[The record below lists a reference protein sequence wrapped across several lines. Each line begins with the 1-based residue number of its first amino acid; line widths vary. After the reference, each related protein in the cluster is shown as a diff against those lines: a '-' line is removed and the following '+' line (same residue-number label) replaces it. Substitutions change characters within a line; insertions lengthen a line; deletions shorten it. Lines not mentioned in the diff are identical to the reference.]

1 MLYCLGSS
9 HLHREKHG
17 SSSCRPEV
25 SRRKE
30 GTIFSLQ
37 SFLSHS
43 LVLGQ
48 ALGTRKAHV
57 QTSLQR
63 CAEAPSRQTWKDTVI
78 VEIHSIV
85 CPPLHTCPPF
95 PSSSLSVS
103 QCWEAAIRAGDGRQL
118 GGRCFLSSSLRGIL
132 QIAIISWFPP
142 FKPVLHRPQ
151 KCPSGD
157 VSRAFHSNYAPGQG
171 RMSFLNPEPSWDQL
185 PKLGTNSP
193 VIY

>member
-1 MLYCLGSS
+1 MSRPRFRGVQRPQQADMERYCDSRDSQYCVSS
-9 HLHREKHG
+9 
-17 SSSCRPEV
+17 P
-25 SRRKE
+25 
-30 GTIFSLQ
+30 TNM
-37 SFLSHS
+37 
-43 LVLGQ
+43 
-48 ALGTRKAHV
+48 
-57 QTSLQR
+57 
-63 CAEAPSRQTWKDTVI
+63 
-78 VEIHSIV
+78 
-85 CPPLHTCPPF
+85 PPF

-118 GGRCFLSSSLRGIL
+118 GGRCFLSSFLRGIL

-151 KCPSGD
+151 KRPSGD